1 MEIRVLR
8 YFLAVAREQ
17 SISGAA
23 ELLHLSQPTLSRQ
36 LMDMEEALG
45 KKLFIRGNR
54 RITLTEEGMFLRKRA
69 EEIIDLVDRTET
81 EIADSDDIISGYVYI
96 GAGETDGFRVLM
108 SAAKSLQA
116 DYPAIRYHIT
126 SGNAEDVL
134 EKLEKGLLDFGLLIA
149 PTGIEKYESLP
160 LSVTDTWGVLMR
172 RDSPLAAKKE
182 IEPQDLW
189 DKPLLISRQL
199 FTEKKGLSSWI
210 RQDMDKLHIISTH
223 NLIYNASVMVEEG
236 FGYAVTLDK
245 LIKTQENGSLC
256 FRPLKGADKA
266 ELVVVWKKYQ
276 VFSKAAELF
285 LKRLKEIF
293 TPKDEK
299 ENKTNR

>member
-1 MEIRVLR
+1 MIEVRVLR

-36 LMDMEEALG
+36 LMDMEETLG

-69 EEIIDLVDRTET
+69 EEIVDLVDRTEA
-81 EIADSDDIISGYVYI
+81 EIAATDDIISGDVYI
-96 GAGETDGFRVLM
+96 GAGETDGFRTLM
-108 SAAKSLQA
+108 SIAKRLQG
-116 DYPAIRYHIT
+116 DYPDIRYHIS

-134 EKLEKGLLDFGLLIA
+134 EKLEKGLLDFGLLID
-149 PTGIEKYESLP
+149 PVGIEKYESLNLP
-160 LSVTDTWGVLMR
+160 INDTWGVLMR
-172 RDSPLAAKKE
+172 KDSPLAAKEE
-182 IEPQDLW
+182 IEPKDLW
-189 DKPLLISRQL
+189 DKPLLISRQV
-199 FTEKKGLSSWI
+199 FTEKKGLSTWI
-210 RQDMDKLHIISTH
+210 GRDIDKLNIISTH
-223 NLIYNASVMVEEG
+223 NLVYNASVMVEEG

-245 LIKTQENGSLC
+245 LIKTPENGLLC

-266 ELVVVWKKYQ
+266 ELVIVWKKYQ

-285 LKRLKEIF
+285 LKQLQEAF
-293 TPKDEK
+293 PQGE
-299 ENKTNR
+299 